1 MGIFKKQGK
10 SIWKMIRK
18 LRKTFGT
25 FERCCRFSAS
35 DPFFHGQLKT
45 SSKFIHIFHNMW
57 EKLSSG
63 AQAGSRRSHPAH
75 LSLFVYPLPVT

>member
-1 MGIFKKQGK
+1 MFLGHVSVAADSPQVTLI
-10 SIWKMIRK
+10 
-18 LRKTFGT
+18 
-25 FERCCRFSAS
+25 
-35 DPFFHGQLKT
+35 FHGWLKT
-45 SSKFIHIFHNMW
+45 SSKFIHFFHNMW